1 MMKDDR
7 YEAVI
12 KLTYKCENEKFFGP
26 GIAELLELVEK
37 SASLKEACRE
47 MGLSYSKGRGIVKR
61 AETLLGY
68 PLLDKQHGGLGGGAS
83 SLTKEGLAL
92 LKDYRLLEEDIR
104 RYAEKRFHEVYG

>member
-1 MMKDDR
+1 MKDDR

-47 MGLSYSKGRGIVKR
+47 MGLSYSKGRGIIKK
-61 AETLLGY
+61 AEAMLGF
-68 PLLDKQHGGLGGGAS
+68 PLLTKQHGGLGGGAS
-83 SLTKEGLAL
+83 SLTEEGSVL
-92 LKDYRLLEEDIR
+92 LRNYRLLEEDVR
-104 RYAEKRFHEVYG
+104 RYAKKRFQEVNG